1 MHTFYYSTII
11 ELFLIGTQL
20 LELVEVLAYEKCID
34 SGNSPLL
41 ISGHDIIF
49 PWLAGVPS
57 GGRTDATP
65 AYASRWLKET
75 KRQRNCKLS
84 RTYKT
89 KRVGF
94 NLGAILLAGG
104 GSRDARTSLACLD
117 ISETGLGTR
126 HVSRTKTFYQFSYCL
141 PLIFILVF
149 SWKQDIFFKTY
160 NSTADIPYITFRTLI
175 EVINSKNATRSFL
188 NTYEMK

>member
-1 MHTFYYSTII
+1 M
-11 ELFLIGTQL
+11 
-20 LELVEVLAYEKCID
+20 EVLAYEKCID
-34 SGNSPLL
+34 SGNRWNSVIKSPYLSVDTIL
-41 ISGHDIIF
+41 YSHGLRGLRAVDE
-49 PWLAGVPS
+49 P
-57 GGRTDATP
+57 TP

-104 GSRDARTSLACLD
+104 GPRDARTSLACLD

-126 HVSRTKTFYQFSYCL
+126 HVSRTNDVLPISYCL

-160 NSTADIPYITFRTLI
+160 NSTLI
-175 EVINSKNATRSFL
+175 FHISHLVR
-188 NTYEMK
+188 